1 MVPMYLVITA
11 SGGIYL
17 TQSIPDAVAVAASP
31 ALRVQ
36 LNPSVHTGAA
46 AKIAQISG
54 NSPSYTVTATA
65 AGEFGNQ
72 HARSL

>member
-1 MVPMYLVITA
+1 MVPLYLVITA
-11 SGGIYL
+11 AGGIYL

-36 LNPSVHTGAA
+36 LTPSVHTGAA

-54 NSPSYTVTATA
+54 TGPYTVAATA